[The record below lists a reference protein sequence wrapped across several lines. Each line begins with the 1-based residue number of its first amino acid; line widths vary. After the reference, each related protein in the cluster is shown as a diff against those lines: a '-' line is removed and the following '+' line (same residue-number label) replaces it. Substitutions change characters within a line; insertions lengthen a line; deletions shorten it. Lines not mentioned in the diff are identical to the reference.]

1 MINGD
6 DGRWWMM
13 IMHGA
18 FGEGWWMMN
27 DDDQWWMTMI
37 AIRYEWWMIN
47 EIRWNM
53 NDETWK
59 MMIDAG
65 E

>member
-1 MINGD
+1 
-6 DGRWWMM
+6 
-13 IMHGA
+13 MHGA
-18 FGEGWWMMN
+18 FDEGWWMVN
-27 DDDQWWMTMI
+27 DDDQWWMMMI

-53 NDETWK
+53 NDETW
-59 MMIDAG
+59 MIMIDAD